1 MSTMKRMQFELSGSD
16 GEPLRGEVR
25 TAGGGAG
32 RPAVVI
38 CHGFKGFKDWG
49 FFPKLAERLARA
61 GMTAVSFNFGGSG
74 VGPDGESFS
83 EPDRFGHCTYSN
95 DLADLSTVTNALMN
109 GNLVD
114 GLPATDYYGLF
125 GHSRGGGIAVLHA
138 AQQSAVRALVTWA
151 AIAKL
156 LRWDDETTERWRTTG
171 RHDIVNARTGEVLTL
186 YTDMLEDIERNRGVL
201 DIPKAAT
208 AVEATW
214 LIVHGANDESVPV
227 AEAQALFDSANR
239 ARTELR
245 VISGGAH
252 TLGARHPWAGYAP
265 DLQQAMDA
273 TVGWF
278 ANHLP

>member
-1 MSTMKRMQFELSGSD
+1 MRLTQFELGGSD
-16 GEPLRGEVR
+16 GGPLRGEVR
-25 TAGGGAG
+25 TAGGGVG
-32 RPAVVI
+32 RSAVVI

-61 GMTAVSFNFGGSG
+61 GMTAISFNFGGSG

-83 EPDRFGHCTYSN
+83 EPDRFGHGTYTN
-95 DLADLSTVTNALMN
+95 DLADLSTVTSALTN
-109 GNLVD
+109 GDLVE

-156 LRWDDETTERWRTTG
+156 LRWDEEATEQWRAIG
-171 RHDIVNARTGEVLTL
+171 RRDIVNTRTGEVLTL
-186 YTDMLEDIERNRGVL
+186 YADMLDDIEMNREVL
-201 DIPKAAT
+201 DIPKAAA
-208 AVEATW
+208 AVEAAW

-227 AEAQALFDSANR
+227 NEAQELFDSAKR

-245 VISGGAH
+245 VISGGTH
-252 TLGARHPWAGYAP
+252 TLGAAHPWAGYSQE
-265 DLQQAMDA
+265 LQQAMDA

-278 ANHLP
+278 ANHLL